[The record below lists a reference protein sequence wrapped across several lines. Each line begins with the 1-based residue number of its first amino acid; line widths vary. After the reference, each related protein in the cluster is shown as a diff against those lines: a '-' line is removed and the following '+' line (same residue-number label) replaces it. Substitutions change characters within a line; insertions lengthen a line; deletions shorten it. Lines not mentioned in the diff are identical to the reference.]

1 MKLRFI
7 FNPCSGRPRRNAPL
21 LPALREFIS
30 AQALDADLVCTE
42 GPGHATEIARDAIA
56 AGCERIVAVGG
67 DGTVNEI
74 AQAIIHSP
82 VAMGLVPCGS
92 GNGLA
97 LHLGLP
103 TSPLRALVLAA
114 GGRGRVAELDTGN
127 VNGLPFVNAMGL
139 GLDAEVGRRFN
150 LLARRGLPAYVKTA
164 LAAFLA
170 RKVERCSVIVDGR
183 IEAIDAL
190 LIAIANSDQYG
201 NRAKIAP
208 HARVDDGA
216 LDLVAVLPVG
226 FAGACVLGARL
237 FLGTIDRS
245 PRVRR
250 LKGARF
256 LIERASAGIIHTDG
270 EIHVAAA
277 TLEVAVRPRSLRVV
291 VPAECAAVTHSA
303 SRSAAGFALQLP

>member
-30 AQALDADLVCTE
+30 AKRLDADLTCTE
-42 GPGHATEIARDAIA
+42 GPGHATELAREAIA

-103 TSPLRALVLAA
+103 SAPAGALELAA
-114 GGRGRVAELDTGN
+114 GDRGRVAELDTGN

-150 LLARRGLPAYVKTA
+150 LLTRRGLPAYVKVA
-164 LAAFLA
+164 LSSFLS
-170 RKVERCSVIVDGR
+170 RKVERCSVTVDGR
-183 IEAIDAL
+183 KETIEAL

-216 LDLVAVLPVG
+216 LDLVAVQPVG
-226 FAGACVLGARL
+226 LLGACVLGARL
-237 FLGTIDRS
+237 FLGSIDQS
-245 PRVRR
+245 PSVRR
-250 LKGARF
+250 LKGSRF
-256 LIERASAGIIHTDG
+256 LIERAAAGIIHTDG
-270 EIHVAAA
+270 EIHMAAA
-277 TLEVAVRPRSLRVV
+277 AMEVLVRSRSLRVV
-291 VPAECAAVTHSA
+291 VPADCAAVSRA
-303 SRSAAGFALQLP
+303 ESRSAAGFALQLP